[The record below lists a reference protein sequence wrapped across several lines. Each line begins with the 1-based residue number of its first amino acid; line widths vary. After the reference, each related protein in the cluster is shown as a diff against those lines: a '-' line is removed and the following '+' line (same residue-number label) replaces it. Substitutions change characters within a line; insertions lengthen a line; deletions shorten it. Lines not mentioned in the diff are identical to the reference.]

1 MYLCFGHEWKHY
13 QADPIIRARMHLFP
27 ILSISSSSLCV
38 FSLCTLWLSGPSGA
52 PRPPS
57 RPATGPLV
65 AEVPLRCC
73 LTCTNTTVCFICLCW
88 FCFTLYGGRP
98 AVGSTRGTLGSGR
111 TPRLAPSHRT
121 NQHRDIFTPLPCCSS
136 APIYW
141 LCGSF

>member
-1 MYLCFGHEWKHY
+1 MKALAGRSDHKSSHASLPHPFL
-13 QADPIIRARMHLFP
+13 LF
-27 ILSISSSSLCV
+27 LSLVCI
-38 FSLCTLWLSGPSGA
+38 FSLHSVTKWTFWC
-52 PRPPS
+52 PP
-57 RPATGPLV
+57 PPVTTTTGQLV